1 MLNILVGLTLGIL
14 IGIYQPDLVIEL
26 FEIVTGAISDNL
38 S

>member
-1 MLNILVGLTLGIL
+1 MLNLTIGLVLGIL

-26 FEIVTGAISDNL
+26 FELTKGAINDSL

>member
-1 MLNILVGLTLGIL
+1 MLNLLIGLTLGIL

-26 FEIVTGAISDNL
+26 FEMFKGAISDNL

>member
-1 MLNILVGLTLGIL
+1 MLNLLIGLTLGIL

-26 FEIVTGAISDNL
+26 FEITTGAIRDNL

>member
-1 MLNILVGLTLGIL
+1 MLNLLIGLTLGIL

>member
-1 MLNILVGLTLGIL
+1 MLNLIIGLTLGIL

-26 FEIVTGAISDNL
+26 FEMVKGAINDSI

>member
-1 MLNILVGLTLGIL
+1 MLNLLVGLTLGIL

-26 FEIVTGAISDNL
+26 FETVTGAIRDNL